1 MNLEIAVVAL
11 TRECKRATLCPSPP
25 EQLALDEEF
34 TEIPAALWDA
44 L

>member
-11 TRECKRATLCPSPP
+11 TQGCKRARLRPSPP
-25 EQLALDEEF
+25 EQLTSAEQL
-34 TEIPAALWDA
+34 TEIPAALWDS